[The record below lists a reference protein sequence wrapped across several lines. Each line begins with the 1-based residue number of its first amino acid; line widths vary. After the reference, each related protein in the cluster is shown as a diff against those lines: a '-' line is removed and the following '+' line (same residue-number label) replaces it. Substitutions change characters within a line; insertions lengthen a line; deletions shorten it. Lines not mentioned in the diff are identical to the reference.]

1 MKPYLLYLLVAVI
14 GTLSYHLGQKTL
26 PAAANPMV
34 LLMLVYGLAFAMCA
48 ASAPFFRVADAAP
61 VSAALLGWPVLAL
74 AAGIFLIE
82 IGFLL
87 AYRHAAPVNWSSAA
101 VNGTVAALLVPIA
114 ALAFGESFSAMRAL
128 GIAAVGLGLF
138 LLVRD
143 Y

>member
-1 MKPYLLYLLVAVI
+1 MKPYLLYLVVAVI

-26 PAAANPMV
+26 PATANPMV
-34 LLMLVYGLAFAMCA
+34 LLMLVYALAFAMA
-48 ASAPFFRVADAAP
+48 AAAAPFFRSAGIAP
-61 VSAALLGWPVLAL
+61 APAALLGWPLLAL

-114 ALAFGESFSAMRAL
+114 AVAFGESFSAMRAL
-128 GIAAVGLGLF
+128 GIAAVAAGLY
-138 LLVRD
+138 LLVKD